1 MSLARKEQ
9 SVQLDVGVS
18 RSVNEKHLNMITVQI
33 DRQPKVLQR
42 IRVCCPRAGR
52 PVVELFAARP
62 WECLDEVNHHDCI
75 LPRTWS

>member
-33 DRQPKVLQR
+33 DRQPKVLQ
-42 IRVCCPRAGR
+42 
-52 PVVELFAARP
+52 
-62 WECLDEVNHHDCI
+62 
-75 LPRTWS
+75 